1 MNQDERYQLVLR
13 AQAGNADAMEQLLL
27 WTYHPLLWLCW
38 KLLQDQQA
46 AEEQTES
53 ILNTIYTKLDTL
65 QDPEQYE
72 AWFCRIAAAR
82 CTQILPQ
89 LRWGSTARQEEAKT
103 EAPNIDGKE
112 LTGEETIQAVSAMVD
127 RLPEDI
133 RVCILLYCCA
143 GIHSKTIASMAGYA
157 VETVREYLSQGQL
170 RLQDMLDEQQKKG
183 TVFTGITTLQ
193 EILHTAMYQVPEG
206 ADPIPM
212 VYGILGKEIPD
223 PEKALRRVLKIIIA
237 VLILVNV
244 ILCGVLFLTFRAS
257 HVPLTTVPTEVY
269 TLPPETEATTA
280 PTVTT
285 AATEETTA
293 PTEAETTPAAAAE
306 TAPKA
311 TEAPAQPTT
320 AATQPAATQPA
331 ASQPTAA
338 APAADATEPE
348 KAGEDG
354 HTHNF
359 KTYSAANCETGGT
372 RRHTCTICEY
382 TYVEELQPTGSH
394 SFTTVPTS
402 SAPATCTS
410 AGKAAKICTKCN
422 YAVNVD
428 DPAKPALGHD
438 YQSTVVAPTSTEK
451 GYTLHTCSRCGDSYQ
466 DTFVDPVVAA
476 AAPEGTIPEA

>member
-1 MNQDERYQLVLR
+1 MNQEERYQLVLR
-13 AQAGNADAMEQLLL
+13 AQAGNTDAMEQLLL
-27 WTYHPLLWLCW
+27 WTYHPLLWLCRN
-38 KLLQDQQA
+38 LLQDQQA
-46 AEEQTES
+46 AEEQTRS

-89 LRWGSTARQEEAKT
+89 LRWGSTARQEEDKA
-103 EAPNIDGKE
+103 ASPDIDGKE
-112 LTGEETIQAVSAMVD
+112 LTEAESIQAVARMVQE
-127 RLPEDI
+127 LPEDI

-143 GIHSKTIASMAGYA
+143 GIHSKTIATMAGYS
-157 VETVREYLSQGQL
+157 VDTVRDYLGQGQL
-170 RLQDMLDEQQKKG
+170 RLQEMLDDQQKKG

-193 EILHTAMYQVPEG
+193 EILHAAMYQVPED

-237 VLILVNV
+237 VLSLLIV
-244 ILCGVLFLTFRAS
+244 ILSGVLFLTWRGS
-257 HVPLTTVPTEVY
+257 HIPLTTVPVEVY

-280 PTVTT
+280 PTETT
-285 AATEETTA
+285 ATTEETTV
-293 PTEAETTPAAAAE
+293 PTETEAVPAAAAE

-311 TEAPAQPTT
+311 TEVASKPTT
-320 AATQPAATQPA
+320 APTQATQPAAATPATQ
-331 ASQPTAA
+331 
-338 APAADATEPE
+338 ATEPE
-348 KAGEDG
+348 TAGEDG
-354 HTHNF
+354 HTHSY

-372 RRHTCTICEY
+372 RRYECTLCDYSY
-382 TYVEELQPTGSH
+382 TEELQPTGSH

-402 SAPATCTS
+402 SAPATCTT

-428 DPAKPALGHD
+428 DPDKPALGHD

-451 GYTLHTCSRCGDSYQ
+451 GYTLHTCGRCGDSYQ
-466 DTFVDPVVAA
+466 DTFVDPVAA
-476 AAPEGTIPEA
+476 PTAAPEGTTPEA

>member
-27 WTYHPLLWLCW
+27 WTYHPLLWLCRN
-38 KLLQDQQA
+38 LLQDQQT

-53 ILNTIYTKLDTL
+53 ILHTIYTKLDTL

-89 LRWGSTARQEEAKT
+89 LRWGSTARQKETKAET
-103 EAPNIDGKE
+103 PDIDGKE
-112 LTGEETIQAVSAMVD
+112 LTEAESIQAVARMVQT
-127 RLPEDI
+127 LPEDI

-143 GIHSKTIASMAGYA
+143 GIHSKTISSMAGYS
-157 VETVREYLSQGQL
+157 VETVRDYLDQGQL
-170 RLQDMLDEQQKKG
+170 QLQEMLNDQQKKG

-193 EILHTAMYQVPEG
+193 EILHAAMYQVPED

-237 VLILVNV
+237 LLILVNV

-257 HVPLTTVPTEVY
+257 HVPLTTVPREVY
-269 TLPPETEATTA
+269 TLPPETVATTA
-280 PTVTT
+280 PTETT

-293 PTEAETTPAAAAE
+293 PTETEAVPSPAAE

-311 TEAPAQPTT
+311 TEAASKPTT
-320 AATQPAATQPA
+320 APIQATQPA
-331 ASQPTAA
+331 ASQPTTA
-338 APAADATEPE
+338 APSTETTAPE
-348 KAGEDG
+348 KTGEDG

-372 RRHTCTICEY
+372 KRHTCTICEY
-382 TYVEELQPTGSH
+382 TYIEELPPTGSH
-394 SFTTVPTS
+394 SFTIVPTS
-402 SAPATCTS
+402 SAPATCTT

-428 DPAKPALGHD
+428 DPDKPALGHN
-438 YQSTVVAPTSTEK
+438 YESTVVAPTSTEK
-451 GYTLHTCSRCGDSYQ
+451 GYTLHKCSRCGDSYQ
-466 DTFVDPVVAA
+466 DTFVGPVAA
-476 AAPEGTIPEA
+476 PPAAPETTAPKS

>member
-1 MNQDERYQLVLR
+1 MNQEERYQLVLR

-27 WTYHPLLWLCW
+27 WTYSPLFWLCRN
-38 KLLQDQQA
+38 LLQDQQA

-53 ILNTIYTKLDTL
+53 ILNTVYTRLDTL
-65 QDPEQYE
+65 QDPDQYE

-89 LRWGSTARQEEAKT
+89 LRWGSTARQEGVKE
-103 EAPNIDGKE
+103 EAPEIDGKE
-112 LTGEETIQAVSAMVD
+112 LTPEQTIQTVARMVQE
-127 RLPEDI
+127 LPEDI

-143 GIHSKTIASMAGYA
+143 GIHSKTISTMAGYS
-157 VETVREYLSQGQL
+157 VDTVRDYLSQGQL
-170 RLQDMLDEQQKKG
+170 QLQEMLDAQQQKG

-193 EILHTAMYQVPEG
+193 EILRAAMYQVPEDS
-206 ADPIPM
+206 DPIPM

-237 VLILVNV
+237 LLSLLVV
-244 ILCGVLFLTFRAS
+244 ILCGVLFLTWRSS
-257 HVPLTTVPTEVY
+257 HIPLTTVPMEVY

-280 PTVTT
+280 PTETT
-285 AATEETTA
+285 AATEETTL

-311 TEAPAQPTT
+311 TEAASKPTT
-320 AATQPAATQPA
+320 APTQATQPAATQPA
-331 ASQPTAA
+331 TTPTAQ
-338 APAADATEPE
+338 ATEAE
-348 KAGEDG
+348 KTGEDG

-359 KTYSAANCETGGT
+359 KTYTSANCETGGT
-372 RRHTCTICEY
+372 RRYTCTICEY
-382 TYVEELQPTGSH
+382 TYTEELQPTGSH
-394 SFTTVPTS
+394 SFTIVPTS
-402 SAPATCTS
+402 SAAATCTT

-428 DPAKPALGHD
+428 DPDKPALGHNYTD
-438 YQSTVVAPTSTEK
+438 TVVAPTSTEK

-466 DTFVDPVVAA
+466 DTFVDPVAA
-476 AAPEGTIPEA
+476 PPAAPEGTTPEA

>member
-27 WTYHPLLWLCW
+27 WTYNPLLWLCRN
-38 KLLQDQQA
+38 LLQDQQA

-72 AWFCRIAAAR
+72 EWFCRIAAAR

-89 LRWGSTARQEEAKT
+89 LRWGSTARQEEVKAET
-103 EAPNIDGKE
+103 PDIDGKE
-112 LTGEETIQAVSAMVD
+112 LTEAESIQAVARMVQK
-127 RLPEDI
+127 LPEDI
-133 RVCILLYCCA
+133 RVCLLLYCCA
-143 GIHSKTIASMAGYA
+143 GIHSKTISSMAGYP
-157 VETVREYLSQGQL
+157 VDTVREYLSQGQL

-183 TVFTGITTLQ
+183 TVFTGIATLKD
-193 EILHTAMYQVPEG
+193 ILHAAMYQVPED

-237 VLILVNV
+237 VLVLVNV

-257 HVPLTTVPTEVY
+257 HVPLATVPHEVY
-269 TLPPETEATTA
+269 TLPPETVATTA
-280 PTVTT
+280 PTETT
-285 AATEETTA
+285 AATTEATTT
-293 PTEAETTPAAAAE
+293 PTETEAVPAAAAE

-311 TEAPAQPTT
+311 TEAPVQATT
-320 AATQPAATQPA
+320 AATQPAATQ
-331 ASQPTAA
+331 AA
-338 APAADATEPE
+338 ATTAVLSTETTEPE
-348 KAGEDG
+348 QTGEDG

-359 KTYSAANCETGGT
+359 KTYTSANCETGGT
-372 RRHTCTICEY
+372 KRHTCTICEY
-382 TYVEELQPTGSH
+382 TYMEELQPTGSH

-402 SAPATCTS
+402 SAGATCTT

-428 DPAKPALGHD
+428 DPDKPALGHD

-466 DTFVDPVVAA
+466 DTFVDPIAA
-476 AAPEGTIPEA
+476 TPAAPEGTTPEA